1 MATEKNVGGRPTRA
15 KAASSETVK
24 LRVTPA
30 ERRAW
35 EARAARSGWTLS
47 EWIRAHCNGP
57 AIRLTVERD
66 TDGTIAWWAY
76 NALGDALGRAD
87 IDLGPNL
94 DRRVFRAAGE
104 HGVDFDEDSVA
115 FEDLT

>member
-1 MATEKNVGGRPTRA
+1 MPRRKKSRPGRPSLGD
-15 KAASSETVK
+15 KARTIPVVVKVSE
-24 LRVTPA
+24 A
-30 ERRAW
+30 ERTAWRA
-35 EARAARSGWTLS
+35 EAGDRPLG

-57 AIRLTVERD
+57 ATRLTVERD
-66 TDGTIAWWAY
+66 IDGTIAWWAY
-76 NALGDALGRAD
+76 NALGDALGWAD
-87 IDLGPNL
+87 IELGPNL